1 MNSNLLSDWLGYIN
15 SNRPNEDDFGLERL
29 RELYKKTVSQNLA
42 NKVVIVGGT
51 NGKGTTVEY
60 LKNFLIES
68 GSNVGVYT
76 SPHLINF
83 NERIRINNR
92 TASDDEIV
100 RAFKFIENNKNSTRL
115 TYFDYATLA
124 AFKIFAEE
132 NLDFAILEIGIGGKY
147 DPVNLIESDISII
160 TNIDLDHEKWL
171 GSTLEQIGLQKAA
184 ILKQGKIGI
193 LGSDSM
199 PLSVTSKSK
208 EICKKTLQL
217 GKEFRVSSQNNKWS
231 YSIPHKN
238 FELEDIDS
246 GNLNHESA
254 ACALSAYKM
263 LLEDDIDFKKVIEA
277 THLPGRCHSIEHFI
291 LDVSHNPASV
301 KNLIQF
307 LDRNH
312 KDIKFNAI
320 FSAMSDKDCE
330 SIINEISQYI
340 SEWNICSIEDTRFDI
355 SELINIT
362 EQITN
367 KSVVKHDSVYS
378 AVERSYHEKVPCIVF
393 GSFITVSQAYQAIEK
408 IKKENHEDH

>member
-1 MNSNLLSDWLGYIN
+1 
-15 SNRPNEDDFGLERL
+15 
-29 RELYKKTVSQNLA
+29 
-42 NKVVIVGGT
+42 
-51 NGKGTTVEY
+51 
-60 LKNFLIES
+60 
-68 GSNVGVYT
+68 
-76 SPHLINF
+76 
-83 NERIRINNR
+83 
-92 TASDDEIV
+92 
-100 RAFKFIENNKNSTRL
+100 
-115 TYFDYATLA
+115 
-124 AFKIFAEE
+124 
-132 NLDFAILEIGIGGKY
+132 
-147 DPVNLIESDISII
+147 
-160 TNIDLDHEKWL
+160 
-171 GSTLEQIGLQKAA
+171 
-184 ILKQGKIGI
+184 
-193 LGSDSM
+193 M

-362 EQITN
+362 EHITN